1 MSAEISTSYETQLA
15 PSLQQNEDDAGVVV
29 SLGVIHMAVT
39 VVIGAQYGG
48 EGKGK
53 IVSYLSI
60 RDNPQCVVRCG
71 GPNSGHTVYKGSKV
85 FRLRLL
91 PAGFVNPRTRLLL
104 AAGSIINPRILFEE
118 MEAANVDRH
127 RLGIDHNALII
138 TDSEAQSEAQL
149 GLRDRLGSTQSG
161 TGIGVAKR
169 ALREESV
176 RIARD
181 IPQLKPYLADV
192 AAEVNSAVD
201 NDKLCIIE
209 GTQGFGL
216 SLYHS
221 LCYPYATSRDTVASA
236 FLSEVGVSPLAVTSI
251 IMAVRTFPI
260 RVEGNSGPLKN
271 EISWQELRRRSGY
284 PHDICEFTTVTGRR
298 RRVASF
304 DIDLVKRA
312 AIVNRPTQVALHG
325 ADYLDF
331 ANKGITQYKFLTTK
345 TKGFVQ
351 SLERELSVPV
361 TLIGTGPEQS
371 ELIDRTLQ
379 FQGPTVCLAAQEGR
393 SG

>member
-1 MSAEISTSYETQLA
+1 
-15 PSLQQNEDDAGVVV
+15 
-29 SLGVIHMAVT
+29 MAVT

-53 IVSYLSI
+53 IVAYLSI
-60 RDNPQCVVRCG
+60 RDNPECVVRCG
-71 GPNSGHTVYKGSKV
+71 GPNSGHTVYKDNRV
-85 FRLRLL
+85 FKLRLL

-118 MEAANVDRH
+118 MEAATVDKH

-138 TDSEAQSEAQL
+138 TGSEAQSESEL
-149 GLRDRLGSTQSG
+149 GLRDKLGSTQSG

-169 ALREESV
+169 ALRDKSV
-176 RIARD
+176 RLARD

-192 AAEVNSAVD
+192 ATEVNSAVD

-221 LCYPYATSRDTVASA
+221 SCYPYATSRDTTASA
-236 FLSEVGVSPLAVTSI
+236 FLSEVGGSPLAVTSV

-260 RVEGNSGPLKN
+260 RVEGNSGPLKD
-271 EISWQELRRRSGY
+271 EITWHDLRQLSGY
-284 PHDICEFTTVTGRR
+284 PYHICEFTTVTGRQ
-298 RRVASF
+298 RRVGLF
-304 DIDLVKRA
+304 DMDLVRRA
-312 AIVNRPTQVALHG
+312 AMVNRPTQLALHG
-325 ADYLDF
+325 TDYLDF
-331 ANKGITQYKFLTTK
+331 TNKGVKQYDLLTRK
-345 TKGFVQ
+345 AKDFVQ
-351 SLERELSVPV
+351 FLEKELSLPV

-371 ELIDRTLQ
+371 ELVDRTSQLQ
-379 FQGPTVCLAAQEGR
+379 EATECLAALEGQ

>member
-1 MSAEISTSYETQLA
+1 
-15 PSLQQNEDDAGVVV
+15 
-29 SLGVIHMAVT
+29 MAVT

-53 IVSYLSI
+53 IVAYLSI
-60 RDNPQCVVRCG
+60 RDNPHCIVRCG
-71 GPNSGHTVYKGSKV
+71 GPNSGHTVYKDNRV

-91 PAGFVNPRTRLLL
+91 PAGFVNPRSRLLL

-118 MEAANVDRH
+118 MEIASVERN
-127 RLGIDHNALII
+127 RLGIDRNALII
-138 TDSEAQSEAQL
+138 TDSEAQSEAEL
-149 GLRDRLGSTQSG
+149 GLRDKLGSTQSG

-169 ALREESV
+169 ALRDESV

-201 NDKLCIIE
+201 NGKLCIIE

-221 LCYPYATSRDTVASA
+221 SCYPFATSRDTTASA
-236 FLSEVGVSPLAVTSI
+236 FLSEVGVSPLVVTSV

-260 RVEGNSGPLKN
+260 RVEGNSGPLKD
-271 EISWQELRRRSGY
+271 EITWRDLRLRSGY
-284 PHDICEFTTVTGRR
+284 PYDICEFTTVTGRL

-304 DIDLVKRA
+304 DMDLVKRA
-312 AIVNRPTQVALHG
+312 AMVNRPTQLALHG

-331 ANKGITQYKFLTTK
+331 ANKGVKQYELLSGKAK
-345 TKGFVQ
+345 DFVQ
-351 SLERELSVPV
+351 FLEKELSLPV

-371 ELIDRTLQ
+371 ELVDRTSQLQ
-379 FQGPTVCLAAQEGR
+379 EATECLASLEGR
-393 SG
+393 DV